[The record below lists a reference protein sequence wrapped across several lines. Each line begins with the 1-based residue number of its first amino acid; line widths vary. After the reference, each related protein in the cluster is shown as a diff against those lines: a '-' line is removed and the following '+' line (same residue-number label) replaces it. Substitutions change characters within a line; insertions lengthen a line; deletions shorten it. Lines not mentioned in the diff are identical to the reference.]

1 MGRMMDEFKVL
12 TSGDE
17 VAIKDFL
24 RTISH
29 YALDML
35 LKEHEDIQE
44 FEICHWIKE
53 EIDGRGKD

>member
-1 MGRMMDEFKVL
+1 VL